1 MDEKRL
7 SLHKSIDSACDKK
20 VESFTVKLLPDG
32 YLLTE
37 VHIKTNPS
45 RSEIQDAIDNTV
57 LYEFGGIEM
66 HQGQCRTMRRNRR
79 IKI

>member
-7 SLHKSIDSACDKK
+7 ELHKNIDKACDSKA
-20 VESFTVKLLPDG
+20 ETVTIKSLKDG
-32 YLLTE
+32 YMVT
-37 VHIKTNPS
+37 VSYYKTNPS
-45 RSEIQDAIDNTV
+45 RSDIKDAIDNTV

-66 HQGQCRTMRRNRR
+66 HQGQCRSMRTIRR